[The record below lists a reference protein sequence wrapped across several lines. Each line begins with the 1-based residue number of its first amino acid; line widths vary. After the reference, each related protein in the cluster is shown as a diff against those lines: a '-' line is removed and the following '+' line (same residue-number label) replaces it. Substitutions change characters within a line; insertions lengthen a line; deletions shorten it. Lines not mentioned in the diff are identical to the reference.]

1 VPHMATSPSPADD
14 PPVACSL
21 GSDLLRGRLDEW
33 QNLLQHAVSRRA
45 IDDGVRVEFDSAVPA
60 GELMRLVAAE
70 QACCQFFRF
79 AITVDTRGIALEV
92 SAPSEARP
100 IVESLFGATAWRAG
114 SDRSR
119 P

>member
-1 VPHMATSPSPADD
+1 MAASPSPADD

-33 QNLLQHAVSRRA
+33 QNLLQHTVGRRV

-100 IVESLFGATAWRAG
+100 IVESLFGATAWRAD